1 MAQQLGKA
9 VEAAIAPHQFALSTK
24 AGCECIAHILQ
35 GLTDFDD
42 RATVISVDGVSAFD
56 LISRTAMMKGLF
68 RVAGGSQALLF
79 IRMFY
84 GAPSEYLWE
93 DSSGTVHTIP
103 QGEGGLMP
111 LLFAVGQ
118 HKALEAISDQ
128 LPEGDHLLAFLDDTY
143 IVTQPERVS
152 DAYRCLDT
160 ELWNRARI
168 RIHGGK
174 TKIWN
179 RSGIRPPIC
188 DVLERIARAS
198 DPSAVVWR
206 GSDLPLYQQGLKVL
220 GSLLGHPAYVQ
231 KFLEKVTWK
240 HQLLLDRIPL
250 VQDLQCAWLPPKR
263 GNSFGGAAGGRTGG
277 FESGYCSPRL
287 RTSFFALSARPLPR
301 NQDDFEP
308 RSRRPGWQYETS
320 SRTEQQFRDLLFAAR
335 LSPSAKATIRSQGGA
350 GAAMALVT
358 CPTCRITT
366 IPPQLFRV
374 TLLRRLR
381 VPLHLTVRSC
391 RCGLPLDEFG
401 HHRAAC
407 AQVGGVE
414 QTRVEFGECGCPHMS
429 RSGRQSLNEHLHT
442 GT

>member
-1 MAQQLGKA
+1 MIRLGRMTALSKPDGGVRGIVAGDVVRRLVARTMAQQLGKA
-9 VEAAIAPHQFALSTK
+9 VEAATAPHQYALSTK

-35 GLTDFDD
+35 GLTDLDD

-56 LISRTAMMKGLF
+56 LISRTAMMRGLL
-68 RVAGGSQALLF
+68 RVEGGSQALPF

-103 QGEGGLMP
+103 QGEGGEQGDPLMP

-118 HKALEAISDQ
+118 HEALEAISDQ
-128 LPEGDHLLAFLDDTY
+128 LPEGDHLLAYLDDTY

-206 GSDLPLYQQGLKVL
+206 GSDLPFDQQGLKVL
-220 GSLLGHPAYVQ
+220 GSPLGHPAYVQ

-250 VQDLQCAWLPPKR
+250 VQDLQCAWLILLHCAAARANFLLRVVRPDAVAQFAQNNDRELWRCLSRILDVDLDQCEAGMKASATLPLSMGGLGLR
-263 GNSFGGAAGGRTGG
+263 SAQGPESPLTGAAGQTASPWC
-277 FESGYCSPRL
+277 FPATQTWQLVWWCSWRE
-287 RTSFFALSARPLPR
+287 
-301 NQDDFEP
+301 N
-308 RSRRPGWQYETS
+308 RR
-320 SRTEQQFRDLLFAAR
+320 
-335 LSPSAKATIRSQGGA
+335 
-350 GAAMALVT
+350 V
-358 CPTCRITT
+358 
-366 IPPQLFRV
+366 
-374 TLLRRLR
+374 
-381 VPLHLTVRSC
+381 
-391 RCGLPLDEFG
+391 
-401 HHRAAC
+401 
-407 AQVGGVE
+407 
-414 QTRVEFGECGCPHMS
+414 
-429 RSGRQSLNEHLHT
+429 
-442 GT
+442 